1 MDFKVVQSFKL
12 DGTIRIGERLFALT
26 RDGIYQLNILE
37 VNAVRH
43 DVRRQ
48 FIQDVREF
56 W

>member
-26 RDGIYQLNILE
+26 RDGICQLNILE
-37 VNAVRH
+37 VDAVRH

-48 FIQDVREF
+48 FV
-56 W
+56 